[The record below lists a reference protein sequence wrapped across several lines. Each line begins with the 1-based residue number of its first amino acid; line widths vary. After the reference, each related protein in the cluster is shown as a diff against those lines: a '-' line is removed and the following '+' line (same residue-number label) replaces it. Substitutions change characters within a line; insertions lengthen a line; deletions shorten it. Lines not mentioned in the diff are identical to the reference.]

1 MKKKMIFG
9 SLVVVITILIPLLIN
24 FLILRPAWFQY
35 VGESTDWLA
44 FWGCYLGGVFAAIV
58 GFVTLYHSAKRQN
71 LQLQISYKQLE
82 LQTLQTK
89 LNDSISIFDYSRIC
103 TIYLHWNDASKYNDI
118 LDDLNEFH
126 NILYARI
133 NSWGLRYANKSA
145 STAKLKFQMQYEHCI
160 RLFADRLTQMEK
172 SIAELMDVYH
182 THQQE
187 NNSISDVRL
196 DGRTKNICQKIQCII
211 DQQED
216 MRAEF
221 QKLFQLAQEWI
232 QEEENEIDQLKQQLK
247 L

>member
-1 MKKKMIFG
+1 MIFG

-71 LQLQISYKQLE
+71 LQLQISYQQME
-82 LQTLQTK
+82 LRTLQAK
-89 LNDSISIFDYSRIC
+89 LTDSVSIFDYSRIC
-103 TIYLHWNDASKYNDI
+103 TINMHWNDASKYNDI
-118 LDDLNEFH
+118 LDDLDEFH

-133 NSWGLRYANKSA
+133 NSWGLMYANESV
-145 STAKLKFQMQYEHCI
+145 SIAKLKFQIQYEHCI
-160 RLFADRLTQMEK
+160 GLFADRLTQMET
-172 SIAELMDVYH
+172 SIAELRDVCYK
-182 THQQE
+182 HQQE
-187 NNSISDVRL
+187 NNSISDVKL